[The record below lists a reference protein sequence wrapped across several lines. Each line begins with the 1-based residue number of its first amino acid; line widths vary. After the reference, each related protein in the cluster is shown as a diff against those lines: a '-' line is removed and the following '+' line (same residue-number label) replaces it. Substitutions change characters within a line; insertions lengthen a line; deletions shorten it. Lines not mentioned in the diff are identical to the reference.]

1 MTAFLFFLQNP
12 HCPFSVNAN
21 ENIKLQPMKPQ
32 FLAALLPLP
41 LLFPQESCA
50 QTYPSTLTLTSTMG
64 APVEMV
70 LVEAGSFYMGSQ
82 SSDPSA
88 PNYNTYRPSYNED
101 EGPVHQVSLSAFY
114 ICKYEVTNEVWADVM
129 GGDVDDDTRD
139 YAHGGVSYY
148 DALSFVDAAAYSYN
162 NIPTNS
168 SIALPT
174 EEQWEYA
181 ARGGSRSDSYVFAGS
196 NTANDVAV
204 WGGTTTTPIKVGTK
218 APNAIGLYDMSG
230 NAREWTQ
237 TDYYNYS
244 DGSPIST
251 YYTTKVQR
259 GGDTGSRFANLVTVS
274 NRAYS
279 KVDYAA
285 PEFGLR
291 FVINLPEQS
300 TAISEPKTATPPH
313 PTLVIR
319 GGKILVLQPDGKYV
333 DMAGRQCRP

>member
-1 MTAFLFFLQNP
+1 MLP
-12 HCPFSVNAN
+12 
-21 ENIKLQPMKPQ
+21 
-32 FLAALLPLP
+32 LLPL
-41 LLFPQESCA
+41 CANA
-50 QTYPSTLTLTSTMG
+50 QTYPLTLTLTSTMG
-64 APVEMV
+64 APVEMI
-70 LVEAGSFYMGSQ
+70 LVEAGTFNMGSQ
-82 SSDPSA
+82 SADPSA

-101 EGPVHQVSLSAFY
+101 EGPVHQVTMDAFY

-129 GGDVDDDTRD
+129 GGDVDEDTRD

-148 DALSFVDAAAYSYN
+148 DALSFVQAAAYSYN
-162 NIPTNS
+162 NIPANS

-196 NTANDVAV
+196 NTVDNVAV
-204 WGGTTTTPIKVGTK
+204 WGGSTTTPTKVGTK
-218 APNAIGLYDMSG
+218 EPNAIGLYDMSG

-244 DGSPIST
+244 DGSLIST

-259 GGDTGSRFANLVTVS
+259 GGDTGSRSANLVTVS

-279 KVDYAA
+279 KVDYPA

-291 FVINLPEQS
+291 FVINLPKS
-300 TAISEPKTATPPH
+300 TTAIADAKTATPPH
-313 PTLVIR
+313 PNLVIR
-319 GGKILVLQPDGKYV
+319 DGKLLVMRPNGKCV
-333 DMAGRQCRP
+333 DMVGRQFRP

>member
-1 MTAFLFFLQNP
+1 MLP
-12 HCPFSVNAN
+12 
-21 ENIKLQPMKPQ
+21 
-32 FLAALLPLP
+32 LLPL
-41 LLFPQESCA
+41 CANA
-50 QTYPSTLTLTSTMG
+50 QTYPLTLTLTSTMG
-64 APVEMV
+64 APVEMI
-70 LVEAGSFYMGSQ
+70 LVEAGTFNMGSQ
-82 SSDPSA
+82 STDPTA

-101 EGPVHQVSLSAFY
+101 EGPVHQVTLDAFY

-129 GGDVDDDTRD
+129 GGDVDEDTRD
-139 YAHGGVSYY
+139 FAHGGVSYY
-148 DALSFVDAAAYSYN
+148 DALSFVQAAAYSYN
-162 NIPTNS
+162 NIPANS

-196 NTANDVAV
+196 NTVDNVAV
-204 WGGTTTTPIKVGTK
+204 WGGLTTTPTKVGTK
-218 APNAIGLYDMSG
+218 EPNAIGLYDMSG

-244 DGSPIST
+244 DGSLIST

-259 GGDTGSRFANLVTVS
+259 GGDTGSRSANLVTVS

-291 FVINLPEQS
+291 FVITLPKS
-300 TAISEPKTATPPH
+300 TTAITDAKTATPPH
-313 PTLVIR
+313 PNLVIR
-319 GGKILVLQPDGKYV
+319 DGKLLVMRPNGKCV
-333 DMAGRQCRP
+333 DMVGRQFRP